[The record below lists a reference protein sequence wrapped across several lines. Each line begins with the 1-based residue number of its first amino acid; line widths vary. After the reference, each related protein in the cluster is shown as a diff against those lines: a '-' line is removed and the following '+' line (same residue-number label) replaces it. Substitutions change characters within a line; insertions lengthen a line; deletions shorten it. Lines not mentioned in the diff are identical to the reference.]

1 MGYTRRKMKTS
12 RRVKRAKTKNTRKQK
27 RIRTFRKSRRVN
39 RGGSGKGKSRGKDKS
54 RGMPE
59 SKMEDEEE
67 IEWMAKENSEED
79 GMAKLINR
87 FEDRETAEEKSERDA
102 IDREK
107 AIKTDKKIEKN
118 IKRGLYRTPLGKGLG
133 EVIEVDQRKVL
144 ANTKNQQRFMDELDA
159 EEVPGGKEGGP
170 FFFGGKKKRTTKK
183 K

>member
-1 MGYTRRKMKTS
+1 MGYIRRKMKTS
-12 RRVKRAKTKNTRKQK
+12 KRVKRAKTKNTRKQK
-27 RIRTFRKSRRVN
+27 RNRAFRKSRRVN
-39 RGGSGKGKSRGKDKS
+39 RGGSGKGKSRGMS
-54 RGMPE
+54 E

-87 FEDRETAEEKSERDA
+87 FENRQTAKEKSERDA
-102 IDREK
+102 IDRKKE
-107 AIKTDKKIEKN
+107 IKTDKKIEKN

-159 EEVPGGKEGGP
+159 EEVPEGKEGGP